1 MKIVIPDAW
10 TKPHDYYMHAGL
22 RQERKKALGKPKK
35 EKDEKKNLGREEW
48 RCQRTH
54 YTNSSGNKTRF
65 SIYLSRKIRE
75 LLENLRTYSFSSPR
89 PSLPPPPLG
98 WNLKLNCHCNGKE
111 EESGVSWG
119 EEGPDQFNINTTFR
133 TLWNSSWKLRSY
145 RIP

>member
-10 TKPHDYYMHAGL
+10 TKPHYYYYMHAGL

-35 EKDEKKNLGREEW
+35 EKDEKRNLGREEW

-75 LLENLRTYSFSSPR
+75 LLENLRTYSLPYLDPLSL
-89 PSLPPPPLG
+89 SLPPP
-98 WNLKLNCHCNGKE
+98 WVE
-111 EESGVSWG
+111 
-119 EEGPDQFNINTTFR
+119 I
-133 TLWNSSWKLRSY
+133 
-145 RIP
+145 